1 MTCTLVFGGA
11 RSGKSAYAE
20 KLATESGKE
29 VVYIA
34 TARAGDGE
42 MVVRIAHHQRQ
53 RPAEWTTVE
62 EPLAL
67 AAALRQWCT
76 PGRLVLVDCL
86 TLWLSNLMF
95 ADGNDYPDVGEIAL
109 PEQFH
114 TERAALLAVLQAA
127 SAAPAA
133 AHGAAAGGMG
143 GIVGMG
149 GMGGIGDMGD
159 IVLVSNEVGMGIVPY
174 GAISRA
180 FTDEAGRLNQA
191 VAAACDR
198 AVFVAAGLPLVLKG
212 APC

>member
-1 MTCTLVFGGA
+1 MTRTLVFGGA

-20 KLATESGKE
+20 RLAIGSGKE

-42 MVVRIAHHQRQ
+42 MASRIQQHRRQ
-53 RPAEWTTVE
+53 RPAEWLTVE

-67 AAALRQWCT
+67 ADAVLRHCA

-95 ADGNDYPDVGEIAL
+95 SDGADYPDVGEIAL
-109 PEQFH
+109 PPLFH
-114 TERAALLAVLQAA
+114 QQRQQLLRALESVE
-127 SAAPAA
+127 
-133 AHGAAAGGMG
+133 
-143 GIVGMG
+143 
-149 GMGGIGDMGD
+149 GDL
-159 IVLVSNEVGMGIVPY
+159 VLVSNEVGMGIVPY
-174 GAISRA
+174 GAISRS
-180 FTDEAGRLNQA
+180 FTDESGRLNQA

-198 AVFVAAGLPLVLKG
+198 VAFVAAGLPLMLKG

>member
-1 MTCTLVFGGA
+1 MTRTLVFGGA

-20 KLATESGKE
+20 QLAIESGKK

-42 MVVRIAHHQRQ
+42 MALRIAHHQRQ
-53 RPAEWTTVE
+53 RPAIWTTVE

-67 AAALRQWCT
+67 AAALRQWRS

-95 ADGNDYPDVGEIAL
+95 AAGTDYPDVGEIAL

-114 TERAALLAVLQAA
+114 TERAALLAALED
-127 SAAPAA
+127 
-133 AHGAAAGGMG
+133 GADAGEL
-143 GIVGMG
+143 
-149 GMGGIGDMGD
+149 
-159 IVLVSNEVGMGIVPY
+159 VLVSNEVGMGIVPY